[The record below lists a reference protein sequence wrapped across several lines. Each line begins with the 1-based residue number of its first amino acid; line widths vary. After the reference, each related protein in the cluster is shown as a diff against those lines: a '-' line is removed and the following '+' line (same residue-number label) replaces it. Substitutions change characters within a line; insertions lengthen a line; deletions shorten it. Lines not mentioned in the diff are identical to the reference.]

1 MMLDALGSISTLTTT
16 LGVIIP
22 ILQPGNGGLEMSKCL
37 PEIRVSGRCGGAEI

>member
-22 ILQPGNGGLEMSKCL
+22 NFTGQGME
-37 PEIRVSGRCGGAEI
+37 A

>member
-22 ILQPGNGGLEMSKCL
+22 ILQAREWRLRDVKML
-37 PEIRVSGRCGGAEI
+37 T